1 MFEATVDINAKDYN
15 ACTLYYLKKF
25 VGVKEY
31 ILVGF
36 LLIGGLVLFFAF
48 NQWLI
53 LALCGVTVLLMAAAI
68 VVYIALA
75 RKGYR
80 EEFVKRNTHEW
91 KFTFFDEEFTVE
103 TLEENGEKP
112 YTEKFSYDRV
122 ERVALRKDRV
132 YIYCGAALAY
142 YIRYDNMTAGTFID
156 FCEFVK
162 KKIEPAKFKMKE
174 GRRKNKQFPYGR

>member
-80 EEFVKRNTHEW
+80 EEFVKRNNARMEIHLFRRRIHRGNARRE
-91 KFTFFDEEFTVE
+91 
-103 TLEENGEKP
+103 
-112 YTEKFSYDRV
+112 
-122 ERVALRKDRV
+122 
-132 YIYCGAALAY
+132 
-142 YIRYDNMTAGTFID
+142 
-156 FCEFVK
+156 
-162 KKIEPAKFKMKE
+162 
-174 GRRKNKQFPYGR
+174 RRKALYGEILLR

>member
-91 KFTFFDEEFTVE
+91 KFAFHEEEFTVE

-132 YIYCGAALAY
+132 YIYCGAALSY
-142 YIRYDNMTAGTFID
+142 YIRYDNMTTGTFID

-174 GRRKNKQFPYGR
+174 GRRRNKQFPYGR

>member
-1 MFEATVDINAKDYN
+1 MENINTNDRKIGYICIAVTTILFSSMETVLKLVAGDFNPVQM
-15 ACTLYYLKKF
+15 TLIRF
-25 VGVKEY
+25 
-31 ILVGF
+31 F
-36 LLIGGLVLFFAF
+36 IGGLVLFFAF
-48 NQWLI
+48 KQWLI
-53 LALCGVTVLLMAAAI
+53 LVLCGVTVILMAAAI

-80 EEFVKRNTHEW
+80 EEFVKRNTREW
-91 KFTFFDEEFTVE
+91 KFTFYEEEFSVE

-142 YIRYDNMTAGTFID
+142 YIRYDNMTTGTFID

-162 KKIEPAKFKMKE
+162 KKIEPAKFKMK
-174 GRRKNKQFPYGR
+174 